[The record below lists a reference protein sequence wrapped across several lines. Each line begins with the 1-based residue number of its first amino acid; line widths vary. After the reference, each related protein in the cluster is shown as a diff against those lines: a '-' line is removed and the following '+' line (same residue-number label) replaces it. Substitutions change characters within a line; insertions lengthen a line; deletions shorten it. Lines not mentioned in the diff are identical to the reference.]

1 MCSRR
6 SLRRSEKKFVVDKHI
21 FFMYY
26 SLCREY
32 DTQCASGS
40 AVEHHLAKVGVAGS
54 IPVSRSEGGVRIAL
68 QGWFGS
74 FLMLKEIKND
84 FDDRRL
90 QCLRFFVHLPQ
101 IGITEILRKR

>member
-1 MCSRR
+1 MAYI
-6 SLRRSEKKFVVDKHI
+6 RRSEKKFVVDKYI

-54 IPVSRSEGGVRIAL
+54 IPVSRSGEGSLVTVSDG
-68 QGWFGS
+68 GWG
-74 FLMLKEIKND
+74 L
-84 FDDRRL
+84 
-90 QCLRFFVHLPQ
+90 FFRVGYKPCK
-101 IGITEILRKR
+101 TEKQASDGCSHTYEACFSVL

>member
-54 IPVSRSEGGVRIAL
+54 IPVSRSREGSGFARGGRFGAFFFCAEAL
-68 QGWFGS
+68 YYS
-74 FLMLKEIKND
+74 
-84 FDDRRL
+84 
-90 QCLRFFVHLPQ
+90 
-101 IGITEILRKR
+101 

>member
-1 MCSRR
+1 MR
-6 SLRRSEKKFVVDKHI
+6 KKFVVDKHI

-32 DTQCASGS
+32 GTQCASGS

>member
-1 MCSRR
+1 MR
-6 SLRRSEKKFVVDKHI
+6 KKFVVDKQF

-84 FDDRRL
+84 FNDRRL

-101 IGITEILRKR
+101 ICITEILRKR

>member
-1 MCSRR
+1 MAYI
-6 SLRRSEKKFVVDKHI
+6 RRSEKKFVVDKHI

-54 IPVSRSEGGVRIAL
+54 IPVSRSEGG
-68 QGWFGS
+68 
-74 FLMLKEIKND
+74 
-84 FDDRRL
+84 
-90 QCLRFFVHLPQ
+90 LRTCHHYGGAGAFFFV
-101 IGITEILRKR
+101 

>member
-1 MCSRR
+1 
-6 SLRRSEKKFVVDKHI
+6 
-21 FFMYY
+21 MYY

-84 FDDRRL
+84 YDDRRL
-90 QCLRFFVHLPQ
+90 QCLRFFCAFTADLHHRNTADLHHRN
-101 IGITEILRKR
+101 TA